1 MGKTQSTAAAC
12 EEIAEDDYD
21 GLHRLRNEVFP
32 DNYSNE
38 TWRNVILKDFV
49 SIAL

>member
-1 MGKTQSTAAAC
+1 MGKTQSSVTAY
-12 EEIAEDDYD
+12 EDIAEDDYE
-21 GLHRLRNEVFP
+21 GLHRLRSEVFS

-49 SIAL
+49 SSAL